1 MPRKQQGWITFQ
13 SSEEERQIL
22 EQYSQQSQRTKTEV
36 LRELIRS
43 LKQNTSSLLPSQQ
56 RQENLGD
63 DFSQKPELRAMKL
76 SARNQL
82 KGIVKRVVRGTV
94 NAEVTLEIAPEVEL
108 IAIITT
114 ASAAKLGVCEG
125 KQVYAVIKSNNVMI
139 AGDV

>member
-22 EQYSQQSQRTKTEV
+22 EQYSQQSQRTKTEI
-36 LRELIRS
+36 LRELVRN
-43 LKQNTSSLLPSQQ
+43 LKQSASPPPASQQ
-56 RQENLGD
+56 KQQSSALT
-63 DFSQKPELRAMKL
+63 AMKL

-82 KGIVKRVVRGTV
+82 KCIVKQVVRGSV

-108 IAIITT
+108 ISIITT
-114 ASAAKLGVCEG
+114 ASAERLGLCEG
-125 KQVYAVIKSNNVMI
+125 KQVYAIIKSSNVMI